1 MSLKHKEPPLRG
13 KLLWMFD
20 RLLMKPIKVEFL
32 EAIDFDGAS
41 DNKWWRIRFLS
52 HHTTHGDFTAEPPNL
67 DIFFFSKEECLG
79 WWISKLAEQLK

>member
-1 MSLKHKEPPLRG
+1 MSLKYDKPPLRG

-20 RLLMKPIKVEFL
+20 RILMKPIKVEFL
-32 EAIDFDGAS
+32 EAIDFDEAS
-41 DNKWWRIRFLS
+41 DDKWWKVRFLDE
-52 HHTTHGDFTAEPPNL
+52 HTACGDAVAEPPHK